1 MKIELEIKT
10 INISDNI
17 DDGYKMISFGDNEI
31 EENIENYVI
40 IQRANTF
47 DSQDEKLGMN
57 NYYIE
62 YNDQSNSGYGV
73 CEKIVLDNNM
83 LDFIFP
89 VKKEIDIS
97 EIILKL
103 DLKKYDKEKLINYLQ
118 IILGNSFEIKN

>member
-17 DDGYKMISFGDNEI
+17 DDDYKMISFGDNEI

-62 YNDQSNSGYGV
+62 YNDQSNSGYGA
-73 CEKIVLDNNM
+73 C
-83 LDFIFP
+83 
-89 VKKEIDIS
+89 
-97 EIILKL
+97 
-103 DLKKYDKEKLINYLQ
+103 
-118 IILGNSFEIKN
+118 